1 MRQRITILILF
12 LFFIQ
17 DLYGQCAMC
26 KAVAE
31 DTEVDSQASLNTGI
45 MYIMVIPYILLFV
58 LFRKKIFSFIREMKT
73 AKG

>member
-1 MRQRITILILF
+1 MKKKIYLF
-12 LFFIQ
+12 LLLVLFIQ

-31 DTEVDSQASLNTGI
+31 DHAAESPSGINTGI
-45 MYIMVIPYILLFV
+45 LYIMAMPYIILFFA
-58 LFRKKIFSFIREMKT
+58 FRKKIFKFLKELRN

>member
-1 MRQRITILILF
+1 
-12 LFFIQ
+12 
-17 DLYGQCAMC
+17 MC

>member
-1 MRQRITILILF
+1 MRQRITLLILF

-17 DLYGQCAMC
+17 DLFAQCAMC

-31 DTEVDSQASLNTGI
+31 DTEVDSQSSLNTGI
-45 MYIMVIPYILLFV
+45 LYIMVVPYILLFV
-58 LFRKKIFSFIREMKT
+58 LFRKKIFSFIREMRT